1 MIAHQPNLETF
12 ITQHTLWQA
21 LTATPPP
28 PSLPPHP
35 IRRAVLDS
43 RAVTIGSL
51 FIAAPGTRTDG
62 HNFIPQALARG
73 AAAIIC
79 EQRALPSLAQSQP
92 TTIVDCRTARPPAPP
107 IPTPPPNAIP
117 HPPAASHPPTSC
129 IAYIVPDSNIA
140 LQAVAAY
147 QRIHRTRADLQVV
160 AITGSV
166 GKTSTKELAASV
178 LKQRYHTHH
187 NRGNLNSQQGLPLA
201 LLGLHTDHQRTVLEM
216 GMYHLGEIRHLCSL
230 AQPHIGLVT
239 NVGPSHL
246 QRLGTIARIAQ
257 AKAELIEALPNASHG
272 GIAILNHDDPH
283 VRAMAARTDA
293 RLFYYGLTPQADLW
307 ADQIESLAM
316 AGIRFRLHHRQ
327 QDGRIHSQPLKLP
340 LLGTHN
346 VQTALAAAAV
356 GLVNHLTWQQIVAG
370 LQCAP
375 AQPRLIVTPAI
386 NGATIIDDT
395 YNASPASTLAAL
407 NLLNDLRNGTGRRR
421 IAILGDMRELGSFT
435 AEGHKQVGLHAARLT
450 DLLVTVGNLGRI
462 IADQARR
469 SGLPTR
475 AIHATDDFETAVHIL
490 KQLTQPRDLLLVKG
504 SRALGM
510 DRIVA
515 ELHRPAA
522 SNQRPAHV

>member
-1 MIAHQPNLETF
+1 
-12 ITQHTLWQA
+12 
-21 LTATPPP
+21 
-28 PSLPPHP
+28 
-35 IRRAVLDS
+35 
-43 RAVTIGSL
+43 
-51 FIAAPGTRTDG
+51 
-62 HNFIPQALARG
+62 
-73 AAAIIC
+73 
-79 EQRALPSLAQSQP
+79 
-92 TTIVDCRTARPPAPP
+92 
-107 IPTPPPNAIP
+107 
-117 HPPAASHPPTSC
+117 
-129 IAYIVPDSNIA
+129 
-140 LQAVAAY
+140 
-147 QRIHRTRADLQVV
+147 
-160 AITGSV
+160 
-166 GKTSTKELAASV
+166 
-178 LKQRYHTHH
+178 
-187 NRGNLNSQQGLPLA
+187 
-201 LLGLHTDHQRTVLEM
+201 
-216 GMYHLGEIRHLCSL
+216 
-230 AQPHIGLVT
+230 
-239 NVGPSHL
+239 
-246 QRLGTIARIAQ
+246 
-257 AKAELIEALPNASHG
+257 
-272 GIAILNHDDPH
+272 
-283 VRAMAARTDA
+283 MAARTDA

-327 QDGRIHSQPLKLP
+327 QDGRIHSQPVKLP

-356 GLVNHLTWQQIVAG
+356 GLVNRLTWPEIVAG
-370 LQCAP
+370 LQHAP

-469 SGLPTR
+469 SGLPTH
-475 AIHATDDFETAVHIL
+475 AIHATDDYETAVHIL

>member
-1 MIAHQPNLETF
+1 MTAQPNPETF
-12 ITQHTLWQA
+12 ITQHTLWHA
-21 LTATPPP
+21 LTGTPPP
-28 PSLPPHP
+28 PSLPPRP
-35 IRRAVLDS
+35 IHRATLDS
-43 RAVTIGSL
+43 RDVETGSL
-51 FIAAPGTRTDG
+51 FIAAPGSRTDG
-62 HNFIPQALARG
+62 HNFIPHALARG

-92 TTIVDCRTARPPAPP
+92 TTTVDCRTAQPPAPP
-107 IPTPPPNAIP
+107 IPPADHRPPTTDLR
-117 HPPAASHPPTSC
+117 PPTSC
-129 IAYIVPDSNIA
+129 IAYIVPDTIIA
-140 LQAVAAY
+140 LQTVAAY
-147 QRIHRTRADLQVV
+147 QRLHRTRADLQVV

-178 LKQRYHTHH
+178 LKQRYRTHR

-201 LLGLHTDHQRTVLEM
+201 LLGLHPDHQRTVLEM
-216 GMYHLGEIRHLCSL
+216 GMDRLGEIRRLCTL
-230 AQPHIGLVT
+230 AQPHIGLIT

-257 AKAELIEALPNASHG
+257 AKAELIEALPSASHG

-293 RLFYYGLTPQADLW
+293 RLLYYGLTPQADLW

-316 AGIRFRLHHRQ
+316 KGIRFRLHHRQ
-327 QDGRIHSQPLKLP
+327 QNGRIHSQPLKLP

-356 GLVNHLTWQQIVAG
+356 GLVNHLSWQEIVAG
-370 LQCAP
+370 LQHAP
-375 AQPRLIVTPAI
+375 AQPRLLVTPAI
-386 NGATIIDDT
+386 NGATLIDDT

-407 NLLNDLRNGTGRRR
+407 NLLNDLRNGSGRRR

-435 AEGHKQVGLHAARLT
+435 AEGHKQVGLHAARRT
-450 DLLVTVGNLGRI
+450 DLLITVGNLGRI

-469 SGLPTR
+469 SGLPTH
-475 AIHATDDFETAVHIL
+475 AIHATDDYETAVHIL
-490 KQLTQPRDLLLVKG
+490 KELTQPHDLLLVKG

-515 ELHRPAA
+515 ELQP
-522 SNQRPAHV
+522 PAHE